1 MDEPGESQAQ
11 IYLST
16 VTRNVRLSD
25 GKRRTIRIPDTI
37 LRVRSSKDDS
47 LLHTLGRIANQ
58 WDFF

>member
-1 MDEPGESQAQ
+1 MDELGESQAQ

-37 LRVRSSKDDS
+37 LRVRSSEDDI